1 MASIFTR
8 TNEYVQ
14 PVKRNTFDLSFQNN
28 LTMQFG
34 KLYPVFVQEV
44 IPGDAFKIKPT
55 FALEFMPMVFP
66 VQTRMRA
73 NLHFFYVRNRNLWED
88 FPDFIAN
95 TKEVEPPYLD
105 MNGRYDNFLAVG
117 QLGDYLGLPTSI
129 YGVYGNSLTLED
141 PVYVGTNFMDNI
153 SSGTPVPEGQHYF
166 ASYDEMLNYLDT
178 SVRLTSN
185 SRYYVNNSYFWDKI
199 ISHSYN
205 STLGNGNNL
214 FGFYQSLS
222 DSQTYDA
229 YSKGFVLQIDINGAG
244 QVHFPN
250 FVDNI
255 ILFVGFTP
263 GVSTPANIPYQT
275 YLMITADKIGI
286 QGSRYTVTREV
297 GSDTCRYTIDFSS
310 AFADSLY
317 EKIKELDST
326 GEYLIK
332 FGAIFPNPDPSV
344 QNTWSNPEHDIL
356 GDNSGASFESNLVVS
371 SVFSMKSAPDMSLS
385 PDKSPYYDSVANPNG
400 IKVSALVPR
409 GIETIYNA
417 FYRDIRNNPFMI
429 DGQPEYNKYLEN
441 KKGGADT
448 TPYKLHYR
456 NWEQD
461 FLTTAVQSPQQG
473 QAPLVGISSNGQLKF
488 QSEDGEVFT
497 AQAKFAEDGE
507 TLTGFTVE
515 SPNMP
520 AGNLRALVDMA
531 SSGISINDLRNV
543 NSLQRWLE
551 NNMRKGLRLKDQ
563 IKAHFN
569 VDIRYDELDMPEFI
583 GGCSETIDVRMVT
596 QTSSDVEDSPLG
608 SYAGQATCVGTS
620 NHNISHYCDEHGF
633 IIGIFS
639 VAPVPNYSQLLPK
652 HFIKRNV
659 LDYFFPEF
667 GHIGYQPIRYNEV
680 CPIETFN
687 SHDDLNDTFGY
698 QRAWYDYLARVD
710 EVHGLF
716 RTSLR
721 NYLMNRV
728 FNVKPQLAESFLLV
742 DPAQLNDVFA
752 TNVVDPVTGEV
763 KDDKILGQIYFD
775 VKAKRPIPMFG
786 IPRLE

>member
-34 KLYPVFVQEV
+34 KLYPAFVQEV
-44 IPGDAFKIKPT
+44 LPGDSFKIKPT

-73 NLHFFYVRNRNLWED
+73 NLHFFYVRNRNLWKD

-105 MNGRYDNFLAVG
+105 MNGRYKDFLSVG
-117 QLGDYLGLPTSI
+117 GLGDYLGLPVNQYGI
-129 YGVYGNSLTLED
+129 YGTSVYNSDLLPLASCFSDVDDGYPSGSFYVPDVEAMYQYLIERPVNAITPFVGSYTSQSVRTNLSCFFSGTNSGPSAIPFKFSEIKSGFRFDIDYSFGDVVNFSDVELRRILDNFIFVVSFNKKDDTNLENHLIYVQYPRNEYFHIDSEYNDNSKTLHLHATSSSSVLSDLLSKFSDDNDVEILFYLFAPTPEPQGTPPANWTNPNGIVYGEMSSSAPSTFKSKLSISLS
-141 PVYVGTNFMDNI
+141 I
-153 SSGTPVPEGQHYF
+153 S
-166 ASYDEMLNYLDT
+166 L
-178 SVRLTSN
+178 LTSP
-185 SRYYVNNSYFWDKI
+185 V
-199 ISHSYN
+199 
-205 STLGNGNNL
+205 
-214 FGFYQSLS
+214 
-222 DSQTYDA
+222 
-229 YSKGFVLQIDINGAG
+229 
-244 QVHFPN
+244 
-250 FVDNI
+250 
-255 ILFVGFTP
+255 
-263 GVSTPANIPYQT
+263 
-275 YLMITADKIGI
+275 
-286 QGSRYTVTREV
+286 QG
-297 GSDTCRYTIDFSS
+297 
-310 AFADSLY
+310 
-317 EKIKELDST
+317 
-326 GEYLIK
+326 
-332 FGAIFPNPDPSV
+332 
-344 QNTWSNPEHDIL
+344 
-356 GDNSGASFESNLVVS
+356 
-371 SVFSMKSAPDMSLS
+371 LS
-385 PDKSPYYDSVANPNG
+385 PENSPYYDSVANPNG
-400 IKVSALVPR
+400 LKISALVPR

-429 DGQPEYNKYLEN
+429 DGQPEYNKYLETQD
-441 KKGGADT
+441 GGRDT
-448 TPYKLHYR
+448 TPYQLHYR

-473 QAPLVGISSNGQLKF
+473 QAPLVGISSNGQMKF

-596 QTSSDVEDSPLG
+596 QTSADVADSPLG

-620 NHNISHYCDEHGF
+620 NHNISHYCDEHGY

-652 HFIKRNV
+652 HYLKRNV

-680 CPIETFN
+680 CPVQTFN
-687 SHDDLNDTFGY
+687 AKDDLNGTFGY
-698 QRAWYDYLARVD
+698 QRAWYDYLARTD

-716 RTSLR
+716 RSTLR

-728 FNVKPQLAESFLLV
+728 FDFKPELTKSFLLV
-742 DPAQLNDVFA
+742 DPTQLNDVFA
-752 TNVVDPVTGEV
+752 TNIVDEQTGEV

>member
-34 KLYPVFVQEV
+34 KLYPAFVQEV
-44 IPGDAFKIKPT
+44 LPGDSFKIKPT

-73 NLHFFYVRNRNLWED
+73 NLHFFYVRNRNLWKD

-95 TKEVEPPYLD
+95 TKEVDPPYLD
-105 MNGRYDNFLAVG
+105 MNGRYDDFLSVG
-117 QLGDYLGLPTSI
+117 GLGDYLGIPVTLYGEYGTTSRVVTNLYGSGFSENAGVSSPLHSVASRQALELLVNGANNLSAFMAYFPQDTNQLGLKNALANFSFQVEHSNFDDIASGVIFTMTVSSEVNLTQELVNGFTFCLGIVDSNEGANFEKMVCSVVNGSPAGVKFTANLVDSRQLTFRCELTAEYMATLASGFSGLPLVF
-129 YGVYGNSLTLED
+129 YGELLT
-141 PVYVGTNFMDNI
+141 PVLIPDQSQIGSKVLWSNPGYVDLGDI
-153 SSGTPVPEGQHYF
+153 SSGAAGKTKSFLKCHTSFTISG
-166 ASYDEMLNYLDT
+166 DT
-178 SVRLTSN
+178 YHAIDKN
-185 SRYYVNNSYFWDKI
+185 S
-199 ISHSYN
+199 
-205 STLGNGNNL
+205 
-214 FGFYQSLS
+214 
-222 DSQTYDA
+222 
-229 YSKGFVLQIDINGAG
+229 
-244 QVHFPN
+244 
-250 FVDNI
+250 
-255 ILFVGFTP
+255 
-263 GVSTPANIPYQT
+263 
-275 YLMITADKIGI
+275 
-286 QGSRYTVTREV
+286 
-297 GSDTCRYTIDFSS
+297 
-310 AFADSLY
+310 
-317 EKIKELDST
+317 
-326 GEYLIK
+326 
-332 FGAIFPNPDPSV
+332 
-344 QNTWSNPEHDIL
+344 
-356 GDNSGASFESNLVVS
+356 
-371 SVFSMKSAPDMSLS
+371 
-385 PDKSPYYDSVANPNG
+385 SPYYDSVKNPDG
-400 IKVSALVPR
+400 IKISALVPR

-429 DGQPEYNKYLEN
+429 DGQPEYNKYLETQE
-441 KKGGADT
+441 GGADT

-596 QTSSDVEDSPLG
+596 QTSADVPDSPLG

-620 NHNISHYCDEHGF
+620 NHNISHYCDEHGY

-680 CPIETFN
+680 CPVQTFN
-687 SHDDLNDTFGY
+687 AGDDLNGTFGY
-698 QRAWYDYLARVD
+698 QRAWYDYLARTD

-716 RTSLR
+716 RTTLR
-721 NYLMNRV
+721 NYLMNRT
-728 FNVKPQLAESFLLV
+728 FNLKPDLSESFLLV
-742 DPAQLNDVFA
+742 DPKQLNDIFA
-752 TNVVDPVTGEV
+752 TNIVDETTKEV

>member
-44 IPGDAFKIKPT
+44 LPGDSFKIKPT

-73 NLHFFYVRNRNLWED
+73 NLHFFYVRNRNLWKD

-95 TKEVEPPYLD
+95 TKDVQPPFLD
-105 MNGRYDNFLAVG
+105 MNGRYDDFLKIG
-117 QLGDYLGLPTSI
+117 GLGDYLGLPINLYGSYGDSVSESTVMQVFSSVFADVSGDFPEKSVFVTSKADMVKYIRENPGTLYRFNSSDNLVEGYNIMCFYTSI
-129 YGVYGNSLTLED
+129 TDQDVIASKYSQGLYFEFVLELSASLSGYYWETDSEYLKDDFLSFIVFRGRSSD
-141 PVYVGTNFMDNI
+141 P
-153 SSGTPVPEGQHYF
+153 SG
-166 ASYDEMLNYLDT
+166 
-178 SVRLTSN
+178 SVSDYRLTSWIGQDDKN
-185 SRYYVNNSYFWDKI
+185 SVVSAFVDKKNRQIRFTVFVTPSCMAEVSERFGSDVPLKIFAESFLVNPLPHTSTWTNPNAVEFGNASGSTFNSYLNMKL
-199 ISHSYN
+199 N
-205 STLGNGNNL
+205 
-214 FGFYQSLS
+214 
-222 DSQTYDA
+222 
-229 YSKGFVLQIDINGAG
+229 
-244 QVHFPN
+244 VHY
-250 FVDNI
+250 
-255 ILFVGFTP
+255 
-263 GVSTPANIPYQT
+263 A
-275 YLMITADKIGI
+275 
-286 QGSRYTVTREV
+286 
-297 GSDTCRYTIDFSS
+297 SS
-310 AFADSLY
+310 SV
-317 EKIKELDST
+317 KELT
-326 GEYLIK
+326 
-332 FGAIFPNPDPSV
+332 
-344 QNTWSNPEHDIL
+344 PE
-356 GDNSGASFESNLVVS
+356 N
-371 SVFSMKSAPDMSLS
+371 
-385 PDKSPYYDSVANPNG
+385 SPYYDSVKNPNG
-400 IKVSALVPR
+400 IKISALVPR

-429 DGQPEYNKYLEN
+429 DGQPEYNKYLETQE
-441 KKGGADT
+441 GGADT

-473 QAPLVGISSNGQLKF
+473 AAPLVGISSNGQLKF

-497 AQAKFAEDGE
+497 AQAKFADDGE

-520 AGNLRALVDMA
+520 AGNLRVLVDMA

-596 QTSSDVEDSPLG
+596 QTSADVEDSPLG

-680 CPIETFN
+680 CPVQTFN
-687 SHDDLNDTFGY
+687 AGDSLEDTFGY
-698 QRAWYDYLARVD
+698 QRAWYDYLARTD

-716 RTSLR
+716 RSTLR
-721 NYLMNRV
+721 NYLMNRT
-728 FNVKPQLAESFLLV
+728 FNVKPQLSESFLLV
-742 DPAQLNDVFA
+742 DPKQLNDVFA
-752 TNVVDPVTGEV
+752 TNIVDEQTGEV

>member
-44 IPGDAFKIKPT
+44 LPGDSFKIKPT

-73 NLHFFYVRNRNLWED
+73 NLHFFYVRNRNLWKD

-95 TKEVEPPYLD
+95 TKEVDPPYLD
-105 MNGRYDNFLAVG
+105 MNGRYDDFLSVG
-117 QLGDYLGLPTSI
+117 GLGDYLGIPVTLYGEYGTSSRVETNLYGSVYSEKEDVPSPLI
-129 YGVYGNSLTLED
+129 YVSSQDSLIANVNLANNLSSFMSKFPQDANQLGQLNALANFSFTNEQSSFDDIVSGITFTMTISSEVDLTQELVNGFTFCLGIVD
-141 PVYVGTNFMDNI
+141 TNEGTNFVKVICSVKDGSPAGVNFTANLVNSRQLTFRCELTAEFM
-153 SSGTPVPEGQHYF
+153 SSVQEAFGGLPLQFYGNLVTPV
-166 ASYDEMLNYLDT
+166 LNPSPAGT
-178 SVRLTSN
+178 S
-185 SRYYVNNSYFWDKI
+185 
-199 ISHSYN
+199 
-205 STLGNGNNL
+205 
-214 FGFYQSLS
+214 
-222 DSQTYDA
+222 
-229 YSKGFVLQIDINGAG
+229 
-244 QVHFPN
+244 P
-250 FVDNI
+250 
-255 ILFVGFTP
+255 IL
-263 GVSTPANIPYQT
+263 
-275 YLMITADKIGI
+275 
-286 QGSRYTVTREV
+286 
-297 GSDTCRYTIDFSS
+297 
-310 AFADSLY
+310 
-317 EKIKELDST
+317 
-326 GEYLIK
+326 
-332 FGAIFPNPDPSV
+332 
-344 QNTWSNPEHDIL
+344 WSNPAHVKLCD
-356 GDNSGASFESNLVVS
+356 VS
-371 SVFSMKSAPDMSLS
+371 SGLGPVTKSYLS
-385 PDKSPYYDSVANPNG
+385 CFTSVTVSGDTYHEINSQTSPYYDSVKNPKG
-400 IKVSALVPR
+400 IKISALVPR

-429 DGQPEYNKYLEN
+429 DGQPEYNKYLETQE
-441 KKGGADT
+441 GGADT
-448 TPYKLHYR
+448 IPYKLHYR

-473 QAPLVGISSNGQLKF
+473 TAPLVGISSNGQLKF

-520 AGNLRALVDMA
+520 TGNLRALVDMA

-569 VDIRYDELDMPEFI
+569 VDIRFDELDMPEFI
-583 GGCSETIDVRMVT
+583 GGCSENIDVRMVT
-596 QTSSDVEDSPLG
+596 QTSADVEDSPLG

-620 NHNISHYCDEHGF
+620 NHNISHYCDEHGY

-667 GHIGYQPIRYNEV
+667 GHIGYQPIRYNEI
-680 CPIETFN
+680 CPVQTYN
-687 SHDDLNDTFGY
+687 AGDDLNGTFGY

-716 RTSLR
+716 RTTLR
-721 NYLMNRV
+721 NYLMNRT
-728 FNVKPQLAESFLLV
+728 FNLKPELVESFLLV

-752 TNVVDPVTGEV
+752 TNIVDEITKEV

>member
-44 IPGDAFKIKPT
+44 LPGDSFKIKPT

-73 NLHFFYVRNRNLWED
+73 NLHFFYVRNRNLWKD

-105 MNGRYDNFLAVG
+105 MNGRYDDFLSVG
-117 QLGDYLGLPTSI
+117 GLGDYLGLPVVQYGAYGSHADLDDPLICGTSI
-129 YGVYGNSLTLED
+129 LDLV
-141 PVYVGTNFMDNI
+141 
-153 SSGTPVPEGQHYF
+153 SSGGSVPEGQFYANSF
-166 ASYDEMLNYLDT
+166 ESLIGYMQSGRLGLTKFLN
-178 SVRLTSN
+178 VIN
-185 SRYYVNNSYFWDKI
+185 IKW
-199 ISHSYN
+199 N
-205 STLGNGNNL
+205 STLGNGQNL
-214 FGFYQSLS
+214 FGFR
-222 DSQTYDA
+222 QTINQGMLYTDYA
-229 YSKGFVLQIDINGAG
+229 KGFDWNIEIDGASG
-244 QVHFPN
+244 EGVHFPN
-250 FVDNI
+250 FSQNM
-255 ILFVGFTP
+255 LFFMYFSSSEDSNTA
-263 GVSTPANIPYQT
+263 TTTI
-275 YLMITADKIGI
+275 MIQPDTLS
-286 QGSRYTVTREV
+286 GSGYTVER
-297 GSDTCRYTIDFSS
+297 TIESQLYKLTVHFSTS
-310 AFADSLY
+310 FA
-317 EKIKELDST
+317 EKLHSMFGGD
-326 GEYLIK
+326 GERVMIQL
-332 FGAIFPNPDPSV
+332 GGIFPNPDISV
-344 QNTWSNPEHDIL
+344 QGTWSNPEGDRL
-356 GDNSGASFESNLVVS
+356 GSGSGTSFESNLVITS
-371 SVFSMKSAPDMSLS
+371 SEINFLGAPTKGLNSEN
-385 PDKSPYYDSVANPNG
+385 SPYYDSVNNPDG
-400 IKVSALVPR
+400 IKISALVPR

-429 DGQPEYNKYLEN
+429 DGQPEYNKYLETQE
-441 KKGGADT
+441 GGADT

-473 QAPLVGISSNGQLKF
+473 AAPLVGISSNGQLKF

-497 AQAKFAEDGE
+497 AQAKFADDGE

-520 AGNLRALVDMA
+520 VGNLRALVDMA

-596 QTSSDVEDSPLG
+596 QTSADVEDSPLG

-620 NHNISHYCDEHGF
+620 NHNISHYCDEHGY

-680 CPIETFN
+680 CPVQTFN
-687 SHDDLNDTFGY
+687 AKDDLNGTFGY
-698 QRAWYDYLARVD
+698 QRAWYDYLARTD

-716 RTSLR
+716 RSTLR
-721 NYLMNRV
+721 NYLMNRT
-728 FNVKPQLAESFLLV
+728 FDFKPELSESFLLV
-742 DPAQLNDVFA
+742 DPVQLNDVFA
-752 TNVVDPVTGEV
+752 TNIVDEQTGEV

>member
-44 IPGDAFKIKPT
+44 LPGDSFKIKPT

-73 NLHFFYVRNRNLWED
+73 NLHFFYVRNRNLWKD

-95 TKEVEPPYLD
+95 TKEVQPPFLD
-105 MNGRYDNFLAVG
+105 MNGRYDDFLSVG
-117 QLGDYLGLPTSI
+117 GLGDYLGIPVNF
-129 YGVYGNSLTLED
+129 YGSYGNTLGLNETNYYCSLFSDVSGSGSTYIYVNSRQALIDHISKTSTNGKLIYDYED
-141 PVYVGTNFMDNI
+141 INQLVNGRNLIGFSANNI
-153 SSGTPVPEGQHYF
+153 G
-166 ASYDEMLNYLDT
+166 MLWNRDDYANGFYLDFDLKIDS
-178 SVRLTSN
+178 SVDPFNETEMRNLAENLVIKFSIGVQV
-185 SRYYVNNSYFWDKI
+185 SSSV
-199 ISHSYN
+199 YN
-205 STLGNGNNL
+205 S
-214 FGFYQSLS
+214 
-222 DSQTYDA
+222 
-229 YSKGFVLQIDINGAG
+229 I
-244 QVHFPN
+244 
-250 FVDNI
+250 
-255 ILFVGFTP
+255 
-263 GVSTPANIPYQT
+263 T
-275 YLMITADKIGI
+275 YLLYNGVNHVDY
-286 QGSRYTVTREV
+286 SFYYT
-297 GSDTCRYTIDFSS
+297 
-310 AFADSLY
+310 
-317 EKIKELDST
+317 LDLVNRTVRVHVVFNKSIAST
-326 GEYLIK
+326 FDQK
-332 FGAIFPNPDPSV
+332 FGTSPSLLLYVAAFSANPLPHNEV
-344 QNTWSNPEHDIL
+344 WSNP
-356 GDNSGASFESNLVVS
+356 NSIQYGEDSSGSFISWLEGKFTFSSITNVVE
-371 SVFSMKSAPDMSLS
+371 PIT
-385 PDKSPYYDSVANPNG
+385 PENSPYYDSVANPNG
-400 IKVSALVPR
+400 IKISALVPR

-429 DGQPEYNKYLEN
+429 DGQPEYNKYLETQD
-441 KKGGADT
+441 GGVDT

-473 QAPLVGISSNGQLKF
+473 AAPLVGISSNGQLKF

-497 AQAKFAEDGE
+497 AQAKFADDGE

-596 QTSSDVEDSPLG
+596 QTSADVEDSPLG

-680 CPIETFN
+680 CPVQTFN
-687 SHDDLNDTFGY
+687 AGDSLEDTFGY
-698 QRAWYDYLARVD
+698 QRAWYDYLARTD

-716 RTSLR
+716 RSTLR
-721 NYLMNRV
+721 NYLMNRT
-728 FNVKPQLAESFLLV
+728 FNVKPQLSESFLLV
-742 DPAQLNDVFA
+742 DPNQLNDVFA
-752 TNVVDPVTGEV
+752 TNIVDEHTGEV

-775 VKAKRPIPMFG
+775 IKAKRPIPMFG

>member
-14 PVKRNTFDLSFQNN
+14 SVKRNTLDLSFQNN

-34 KLYPVFVQEV
+34 KLYPVYVQEV
-44 IPGDAFKIKPT
+44 IPGDGYGIMPT
-55 FALEFMPMVFP
+55 FAFEFLPMTFP

-73 NLHFFYVRNRNLWED
+73 NLHFFYVRNRNLWKD

-105 MNGRYDNFLAVG
+105 MNGRYDDFLSVG
-117 QLGDYLGLPTSI
+117 GLGDYLGIPVTLYGEYGTTSRVFTNL
-129 YGVYGNSLTLED
+129 YGSGFSENESVSSPLHPVASQQALELLVNGANDLSAFMAYFPQDTNQLGLKNALANFSFQVEHSNFDDIASGVVFTMTVSSEVNLTQELVNGFTFCLGIVDSNE
-141 PVYVGTNFMDNI
+141 GTNFEKMVCSVIGGSPAGVNFTANLVDSRQLTFRCELTAEYMATL
-153 SSGTPVPEGQHYF
+153 SSGFSGLPLVFYGELLTPVLIPDQSQIG
-166 ASYDEMLNYLDT
+166 S
-178 SVRLTSN
+178 
-185 SRYYVNNSYFWDKI
+185 KI
-199 ISHSYN
+199 
-205 STLGNGNNL
+205 L
-214 FGFYQSLS
+214 
-222 DSQTYDA
+222 
-229 YSKGFVLQIDINGAG
+229 
-244 QVHFPN
+244 
-250 FVDNI
+250 
-255 ILFVGFTP
+255 
-263 GVSTPANIPYQT
+263 
-275 YLMITADKIGI
+275 
-286 QGSRYTVTREV
+286 
-297 GSDTCRYTIDFSS
+297 
-310 AFADSLY
+310 
-317 EKIKELDST
+317 
-326 GEYLIK
+326 
-332 FGAIFPNPDPSV
+332 
-344 QNTWSNPEHDIL
+344 WSNPGYVNL
-356 GDNSGASFESNLVVS
+356 GDVSSGAANKTKSFLKCYTSFTIS
-371 SVFSMKSAPDMSLS
+371 GDTYHTI
-385 PDKSPYYDSVANPNG
+385 DKNSSPYYDSVSNPNG
-400 IKVSALVPR
+400 IKISALVPR

-429 DGQPEYNKYLEN
+429 DGQPEYNKYLETQE
-441 KKGGADT
+441 GGADT

-497 AQAKFAEDGE
+497 AQAKFADDGE

-551 NNMRKGLRLKDQ
+551 NNMRKGLRFKDQ
-563 IKAHFN
+563 IKAHFD

-583 GGCSETIDVRMVT
+583 GGCSQNIDVRMVT
-596 QTSSDVEDSPLG
+596 QTSSDVENSPLG

-620 NHNISHYCDEHGF
+620 NHKITHYCDEHGF
-633 IIGIFS
+633 IIGILS
-639 VAPVPNYSQLLPK
+639 VTPVPNYSQLLPK
-652 HFIKRNV
+652 HYLKRNV

-680 CPIETFN
+680 CPVQAFN
-687 SHDDLNDTFGY
+687 AGDDLNGTFGY
-698 QRAWYDYLARVD
+698 QRAWYDYLARTD

-716 RTSLR
+716 RTTLR
-721 NYLMNRV
+721 NYLMNRT
-728 FNVKPQLAESFLLV
+728 FNLKPELSESFLLV
-742 DPAQLNDVFA
+742 DPKQLNDVFA
-752 TNVVDPVTGEV
+752 TNIVDETTKEV
-763 KDDKILGQIYFD
+763 KDDKILGQVYFD